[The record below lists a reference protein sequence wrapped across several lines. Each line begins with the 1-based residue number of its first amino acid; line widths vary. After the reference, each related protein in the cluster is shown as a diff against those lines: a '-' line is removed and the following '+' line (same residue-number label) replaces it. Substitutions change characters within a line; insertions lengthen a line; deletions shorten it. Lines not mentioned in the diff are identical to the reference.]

1 MVKFLSKLGSSNHL
15 EELIKGTKDNLTLI
29 SPSFQLT
36 ENMKAHLCELSSKK
50 LSVTLVFEESTL
62 NPEENNWL
70 KGLSGIKTSFC
81 KDLQSMCYMNENEA
95 IVTSIGLLNF
105 SKQNNSDMGIY
116 ITKDKDKSLF
126 ESTLEEVQRL
136 INLSYETHIC

>member
-1 MVKFLSKLGSSNHL
+1 MVKFLNTLGTSNHL
-15 EELIKGTKDNLTLI
+15 EALIKGTKNSLILI

-36 ENMKAHLCELSSKK
+36 ESMKAHLCELSSKK

-70 KGLSGIKTSFC
+70 KSISGIKTSFC

-126 ESTLEEVQRL
+126 ESAVEEVERL

>member
-1 MVKFLSKLGSSNHL
+1 MVKFLNTLGTSNHL
-15 EELIKGTKDNLTLI
+15 EELIKGTKNSLILI

-36 ENMKAHLCELSSKK
+36 ENMRAHLCDLSSKK
-50 LSVTLVFEESTL
+50 LSVTLIFEENTL
-62 NPEENNWL
+62 NLEENNWL
-70 KGLSGIKTSFC
+70 RSLSGIKTTFC
-81 KDLQSMCYMNENEA
+81 KELQSMCYMNENEA

-126 ESTLEEVQRL
+126 KSAVEEVERL